1 MKVIRSSQ
9 ANSEE
14 VTGGI
19 FTGTVRMTPL
29 INEKTGALQLKSA
42 LVYFPAGVRNK
53 LHRHTH
59 EQILFVTRGRG
70 IVATEDHEIV
80 VEPGDIVVIPAGEMH
95 WHGASDDADFE
106 HLYVVPMG
114 SETTY

>member
-1 MKVIRSSQ
+1 MKVVRSSQ
-9 ANSEE
+9 ATSEE
-14 VTGGI
+14 MTGGI
-19 FTGTVRMTPL
+19 FTGTIRMTPL
-29 INEKTGALQLKSA
+29 INEATGAEQLRSA

-59 EQILFVTRGRG
+59 EQILFVTKGKG
-70 IVATEDHEIV
+70 IVATVDDERV

-95 WHGASDDADFE
+95 WHGATGDTDFE
-106 HLYVVPMG
+106 HLFVVSLN